1 MNDVRNGSVSSLLCR
16 REETHQEGFLRSAP
30 LFCMQN
36 YIVQADMTLTNDTIT
51 NKYRSLKYIYQYKNV
66 FDKPD
71 EQSQTCLNCHGEKT
85 WA

>member
-1 MNDVRNGSVSSLLCR
+1 
-16 REETHQEGFLRSAP
+16 
-30 LFCMQN
+30 
-36 YIVQADMTLTNDTIT
+36 MTLTNDTIT
-51 NKYRSLKYIYQYKNV
+51 NKYRSLKYIFQYKNV